1 MKKILSIIAVVA
13 FVAGISSCETYKVED
28 PEMTAVYKV
37 DGKYVGF
44 AFNVDDPTD
53 TLSVVAVTITNT
65 TDNESDRAWMT
76 VIDMDVYGAYSKIL
90 STGRYSYQR
99 LFAVRFP
106 VAVSGQDFSAN
117 AADAQ
122 EPTTAWNPY
131 IEGIYGSYGSY
142 YTIGRQNGRLA
153 NVYEA
158 TVNGSVV
165 TDGVNTAT
173 GYRTDKL
180 EFTFNLVIPD
190 GQTNITAG
198 TVAYK
203 FVGMKKTGW
212 AEDTQVYMDFCDN
225 YLW

>member
-1 MKKILSIIAVVA
+1 MKKILSIIA
-13 FVAGISSCETYKVED
+13 FVALVSGFSSCETYKVED

-44 AFNVDDPTD
+44 AFNVNDPTD

-76 VIDMDVYGAYSKIL
+76 VIDMDVYSPYAMN
-90 STGRYSYQR
+90 SYQR
-99 LFAVRFP
+99 LLAVRFP
-106 VAVSGQDFSAN
+106 ISVSGQDFSAKG
-117 AADAQ
+117 AKAQ

-131 IEGIYGSYGSY
+131 IEGLYGSYGSF
-142 YTIGRQNGRLA
+142 YTAGRQKGRLN
-153 NVYEA
+153 NVYSA
-158 TVNGSVV
+158 TVNGSVS
-165 TDGVNTAT
+165 TNGFNTAS
-173 GYRTDKL
+173 GYKTDKL
-180 EFTFNLVIPD
+180 EFTFNLVIPE
-190 GQTNITAG
+190 GQTNIAAG

>member
-1 MKKILSIIAVVA
+1 MKKFLSIIAIVA

-28 PEMTAVYKV
+28 PDMTAVYKV

-65 TDNESDRAWMT
+65 TDDESDRAWMT
-76 VIDMDVYGAYSKIL
+76 VIDMDVYEAHAMNN
-90 STGRYSYQR
+90 YQR

-106 VAVSGQDFSAN
+106 VAVNGQSFSAT
-117 AADAQ
+117 AADAS

-131 IEGIYGSYGSY
+131 IEGLYGSYGSF
-142 YTIGRQNGRLA
+142 YTVGRQRGRLN
-153 NVYEA
+153 NVYAA

-165 TDGVNTAT
+165 TDGVNTAS
-173 GYRTDKL
+173 GYKTDKL
-180 EFTFNLVIPD
+180 EFTFSLSIPA
-190 GQTNITAG
+190 GQTNIAAG

-203 FVGMKKTGW
+203 FIGMKKTGW
-212 AEDTQVYMDFCDN
+212 AEDTQEYMDFCDN